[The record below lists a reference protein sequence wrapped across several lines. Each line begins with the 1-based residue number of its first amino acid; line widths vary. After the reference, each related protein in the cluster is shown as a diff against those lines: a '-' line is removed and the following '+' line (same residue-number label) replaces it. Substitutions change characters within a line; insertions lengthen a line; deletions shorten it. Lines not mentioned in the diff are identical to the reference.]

1 MVASLSTG
9 AGSSLFG
16 RTAEQTVL
24 RAGLDAARAGRGR
37 LVFVAG
43 EAGIGK
49 TALVT
54 ALARDA
60 DQEGARVLVGRCED
74 VVPPPPYGLWRDL
87 FAGAEAA
94 ALPVPPPAAFAPLTA
109 APATT
114 DPAPPEAQV
123 RAWLTALART
133 RPAAPVVLVLE
144 DLHWA
149 DAASLD
155 LLRALAR
162 AIAAEPVF
170 ILGTYREDELDRA
183 HPLYALLPRFVRES
197 DVARIVVPP
206 LTAADVA
213 ALVRARYALPNAD
226 GQRLARSLYD
236 RAEGNALFTTELLY
250 ALENNGS
257 LRQTAGAWRVG
268 DLTATPLPPLLRQVI
283 DARVHRL
290 GP

>member
-60 DQEGARVLVGRCED
+60 EQEGAR
-74 VVPPPPYGLWRDL
+74 
-87 FAGAEAA
+87 
-94 ALPVPPPAAFAPLTA
+94 
-109 APATT
+109 
-114 DPAPPEAQV
+114 
-123 RAWLTALART
+123 
-133 RPAAPVVLVLE
+133 VLVLE

-162 AIAAEPVF
+162 AIAAEPVL

-213 ALVRARYALPNAD
+213 ALVRARYALPDAD

-257 LRQTAGAWRVG
+257 LRQTAGV
-268 DLTATPLPPLLRQVI
+268 
-283 DARVHRL
+283 
-290 GP
+290 